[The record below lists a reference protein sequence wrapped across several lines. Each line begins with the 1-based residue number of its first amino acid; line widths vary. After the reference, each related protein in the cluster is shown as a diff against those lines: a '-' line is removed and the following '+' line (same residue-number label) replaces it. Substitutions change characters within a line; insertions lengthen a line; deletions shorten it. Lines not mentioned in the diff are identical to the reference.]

1 MLFQEKAGF
10 EITAPETKK
19 NAAQSDPD
27 DEDIYQHLLM
37 GEQYGVMKGKPR
49 QT

>member
-1 MLFQEKAGF
+1 MIFQGKAGF

-19 NAAQSDPD
+19 NAVPSDPD

-37 GEQYGVMKGKPR
+37 GEQYGVMKGKAR
-49 QT
+49 QP